1 MARSCLHCSLARA
14 VEVEWDG
21 PLAGPVVRI
30 GRSEPL
36 WLPLSGAK
44 VYREIRRLLLA
55 VRKQTADSLK
65 LSVLDLPGKSHVE
78 VVATFNRRGERTRSL
93 SVALPRY
100 EAARLAA
107 GFAEAARS

>member
-1 MARSCLHCSLARA
+1 
-14 VEVEWDG
+14 VEVEWSG

-30 GRSEPL
+30 GRSDPL
-36 WLPLSGAK
+36 WLPLTGAQ
-44 VYREIRRLLLA
+44 VYRKIRGLLHA
-55 VRKQTADSLK
+55 ARAQSADSLK

-78 VVATFNRRGERTRSL
+78 VVATFGRRGERTRSL
-93 SVALPRY
+93 AVALPRY